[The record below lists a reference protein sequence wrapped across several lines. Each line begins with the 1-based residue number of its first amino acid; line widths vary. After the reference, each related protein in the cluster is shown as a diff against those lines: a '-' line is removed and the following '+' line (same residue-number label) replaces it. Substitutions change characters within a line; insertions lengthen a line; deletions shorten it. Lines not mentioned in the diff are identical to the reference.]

1 MLFHQSV
8 VDLAEY
14 TLREKWQCLLQQQ
27 TTTLCLMDVWGCGG
41 YCMAISL
48 LHCGLGLHG
57 VLHALMTAVG
67 SYVSLSCCFQ
77 MVPWSHLHLCL
88 LAPVISE
95 LGEKGCGNVFLLG
108 WTVCGLWFYT
118 PWLSHVSLFQPTISL
133 PLIGSQHFT
142 FPLAVCKQPLFSGNR
157 IVPINYALLCICQ
170 LAM

>member
-27 TTTLCLMDVWGCGG
+27 TTALCLMGVWGCGG

-57 VLHALMTAVG
+57 VLHALVTAVG

-95 LGEKGCGNVFLLG
+95 LGEKGLWQCVPP
-108 WTVCGLWFYT
+108 GLNCVWPLVLYT
-118 PWLSHVSLFQPTISL
+118 LVIPCISFPAHYL
-133 PLIGSQHFT
+133 PPSD
-142 FPLAVCKQPLFSGNR
+142 R
-157 IVPINYALLCICQ
+157 
-170 LAM
+170 